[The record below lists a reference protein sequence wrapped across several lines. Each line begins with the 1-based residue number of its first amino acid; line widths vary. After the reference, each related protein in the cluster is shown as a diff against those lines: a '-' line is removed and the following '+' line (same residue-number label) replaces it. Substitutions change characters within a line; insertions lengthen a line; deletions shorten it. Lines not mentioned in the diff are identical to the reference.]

1 MYLTERDVW
10 VLIFLFGLCGLLLI
24 DNFFEVNRLEN
35 SLKTCRQDAAKLNA
49 YNEYLYQ
56 EHLKTIELVDNLG
69 PQKILNCL
77 ARLDMQVSGHDGE
90 KLVFCFRNVAN
101 SALTSPLK

>member
-35 SLKTCRQDAAKLNA
+35 SLKTCRQDLAKLNA

-56 EHLKTIELVDNLG
+56 EHLKTLMIVLPNVFEGDQISSG
-69 PQKILNCL
+69 QTFLNSN
-77 ARLDMQVSGHDGE
+77 R
-90 KLVFCFRNVAN
+90 
-101 SALTSPLK
+101 